1 MKRIL
6 ISAMGASLIAVS
18 LLSLAVPETQLNSI
32 HQLMDI
38 CAGVL
43 LIMSTLKRT
52 LP

>member
-1 MKRIL
+1 MKRMF
-6 ISAMGASLIAVS
+6 ISALGAALIAVS
-18 LLSLAVPETQLNSI
+18 FLSLAVPGTQLNVT